1 MDDPSDWLGFVA
13 NIAAIV
19 TALVAFAG
27 SAWFLIERGTKRR
40 RLEDYL
46 KTERDAGKDTDDK
59 GQRSI
64 LHLVA
69 KVGLTE
75 PEILQASFRSKHIG
89 RVLTTNKLD
98 GMAKDILLE
107 YRD

>member
-1 MDDPSDWLGFVA
+1 MDDPKDWLGLVA
-13 NIAAIV
+13 NFAAIV

-27 SAWFLIERGTKRR
+27 AAWFMMERGAKRR
-40 RLEDYL
+40 QLEAYL
-46 KTERDAGKDTDDK
+46 KAERDAGKDK

-64 LHLVA
+64 LHLIA
-69 KVGLTE
+69 RVGLTE
-75 PEILQASFRSKHIG
+75 QEILQVSFRSKHIG
-89 RVLTTNKLD
+89 RVLTTNKPD

>member
-1 MDDPSDWLGFVA
+1 MDDPPNWLGLLA

-19 TALVAFAG
+19 TAVVAFAG
-27 SAWFLIERGTKRR
+27 SAWYVVERCAKRL
-40 RLEDYL
+40 RLESYL
-46 KTERDAGKDTDDK
+46 KAERDAGKYK
-59 GQRSI
+59 GQRSM

-69 KVGLTE
+69 RVGLTE
-75 PEILQASFRSKHIG
+75 QEVLQASFRSRHIA

-98 GMAKDILLE
+98 GMAKDILFE

>member
-1 MDDPSDWLGFVA
+1 MDDPTDWLGFLA
-13 NIAAIV
+13 NIAAIL
-19 TALVAFAG
+19 TALVAVVG
-27 SAWFLIERGTKRR
+27 SIWFVLERSAKQR
-40 RLEDYL
+40 RLEAYL
-46 KTERDAGKDTDDK
+46 KAERDAGEDK

-69 KVGLTE
+69 RVGLTE
-75 PEILQASFRSKHIG
+75 QEIMQASFRSKHIG

-98 GMAKDILLE
+98 GMAKDILFE

>member
-1 MDDPSDWLGFVA
+1 MAQGLRA
-13 NIAAIV
+13 REAI
-19 TALVAFAG
+19 TLAG
-27 SAWFLIERGTKRR
+27 QRR
-40 RLEDYL
+40 RLEAYL
-46 KTERDAGKDTDDK
+46 KAERDAGEDK

-75 PEILQASFRSKHIG
+75 DEILQASFRSKHIR
-89 RVLTTNKLD
+89 RVVTSGTLD

>member
-1 MDDPSDWLGFVA
+1 MDDPIDWLGLIA

-27 SAWFLIERGTKRR
+27 SLWYVVERGTKRR
-40 RLEDYL
+40 RLEAYL
-46 KTERDAGKDTDDK
+46 KAERDAEGDK
-59 GQRSI
+59 GQRSV

-69 KVGLTE
+69 RVGLTE
-75 PEILQASFRSKHIG
+75 QEILQASFRSKHIG

>member
-1 MDDPSDWLGFVA
+1 MDDPTDWLGFIA

-27 SAWFLIERGTKRR
+27 SAWYIVERGVKRR
-40 RLEDYL
+40 RLEAYL
-46 KTERDAGKDTDDK
+46 KAERDAGKDK
-59 GQRSI
+59 GQRSV

-69 KVGLTE
+69 RVGLTE
-75 PEILQASFRSKHIG
+75 QEILQASFRSKHIG

>member
-1 MDDPSDWLGFVA
+1 MDVLGLVA
-13 NIAAIV
+13 NIAAIL

-27 SAWFLIERGTKRR
+27 SAWYVAERRSKRHK
-40 RLEDYL
+40 LEAYL
-46 KTERDAGKDTDDK
+46 KAERDKGEDK
-59 GQRSI
+59 GRRSV

-69 KVGLTE
+69 RVGLTE
-75 PEILQASFRSKHIG
+75 QEILQASFRSRHIA
-89 RVLTTNKLD
+89 RILTTNKLD

>member
-1 MDDPSDWLGFVA
+1 MDDSSNWLGLLA

-27 SAWFLIERGTKRR
+27 SAWYVVERRAKRR
-40 RLEDYL
+40 RLEGYL
-46 KTERDAGKDTDDK
+46 KAERDAGNDK
-59 GQRSI
+59 GQRYM

-69 KVGLTE
+69 RVGLSE
-75 PEILQASFRSKHIG
+75 QEILQASFRSRHIG

-98 GMAKDILLE
+98 GMAKDILFE

>member
-1 MDDPSDWLGFVA
+1 MDDPKDWLGLVA
-13 NIAAIV
+13 NFAAIA
-19 TALVAFAG
+19 TALVAVAG
-27 SAWFLIERGTKRR
+27 SAWFVMERGAKRR
-40 RLEDYL
+40 RLEAYL
-46 KTERDAGKDTDDK
+46 KAERDKGQDK

-69 KVGLTE
+69 RVGLTE

-89 RVLTTNKLD
+89 RVLTTNKAD
-98 GMAKDILLE
+98 GIAKDVLLE